1 MEQESGI
8 NLQKYEIADNMDL
21 ETIVMVSLNCNEL
34 TVNEEFESYY
44 ELKFGKSPKYFR
56 KAEVETSMHFSHTSW
71 LFHSA
76 VSATKERVFNVVF
89 KVSAFFRIKTAPIKQ
104 RQEAAKRSIQEL
116 RKAQSEKAL
125 MKKKTELDVS
135 GKKVA
140 AKEEKQEDFYE
151 TR

>member
-1 MEQESGI
+1 M
-8 NLQKYEIADNMDL
+8 
-21 ETIVMVSLNCNEL
+21 
-34 TVNEEFESYY
+34 
-44 ELKFGKSPKYFR
+44 
-56 KAEVETSMHFSHTSW
+56 
-71 LFHSA
+71 
-76 VSATKERVFNVVF
+76 VF